1 MKKGEKPMSDIRNLL
16 TAKDYSLIDKYREI
30 YTSDEQCYHI
40 GDNMIP
46 SFNLLSPWSEAKSKF
61 LTTLFGNQ
69 LILSRE
75 VSLHKS
81 YDELCDD
88 EITYEHIY
96 RLDQF
101 IYQINKSFRALYAN
115 NTVTTD
121 EFHILCHLVTPD
133 ALLANEYSGVNVK
146 IGNYRLNHGCKLM
159 KALKQLNGILH
170 FMNDN
175 EFEEFR
181 ICQSMC
187 TNTTALEGKLCLSI
201 HPLDYMTMSD
211 NACDW
216 SSCMSWQENGCYRMG
231 TVEMMNSPCV
241 IVAYLESS
249 HPMYISREAAWN
261 SKKWRSL
268 YIVTPDIVANVK
280 AYPYYDSSIDKIVTN
295 WLYELMVTACPNH
308 IYEKPYTFEYPM
320 IGSTR
325 VRFETDLMYNDCCSN
340 TKHWGFRRKGIGD
353 SLLVNYSGDAQCMIC
368 GNTDRD
374 SLKGD
379 SLACEVCEPDAD
391 IWYCDKCGCRLTED
405 EIFFINDGDI
415 PLCSDCYQEYS
426 AHDCVTHEDGWRNEM
441 IPIIYMPA
449 SLMNH
454 SYKDA
459 IAYLDEYIR
468 LREAYD
474 VQSLYLTSPV
484 NGIDINWDVH
494 YGHERQEMYDFM
506 MAHSYY
512 SFDELCKLWE
522 KEKCGN
528 QYEMTEFLLCWT
540 EIKKRYTNNHGADLG
555 LTSTE
560 GITIKSIFLYK
571 GYLVI
576 NTAAMDS
583 RLKEACQDAF
593 FYTDCYVYANKRN
606 FNNASVYDWFNYSGL
621 LDATDSN
628 DFDF

>member
-1 MKKGEKPMSDIRNLL
+1 MSDIRNLL

-30 YTSDEQCYHI
+30 YASDEQCYHI

-101 IYQINKSFRALYAN
+101 IYQIDKSFRALYASN
-115 NTVTTD
+115 AVTTD
-121 EFHILCHLVTPD
+121 EFHILRHLVTPD
-133 ALLANEYSGVNVK
+133 ALLATEYSGVNVK
-146 IGNYRLNHGCKLM
+146 IGGYRLNHGCKLM

-170 FMNDN
+170 FMDDD

-216 SSCMSWQENGCYRMG
+216 SSCMSWQEDGCYRMG

-249 HPMYISREAAWN
+249 HPMYINREATWN

-268 YIVTPDIVANVK
+268 YIVTPDIVA
-280 AYPYYDSSIDKIVTN
+280 
-295 WLYELMVTACPNH
+295 NH

-459 IAYLDEYIR
+459 IAYLDDYIR

-484 NGIDINWDVH
+484 SGIDINWDVH
-494 YGHERQEMYDFM
+494 YGHERQEIYDFIM
-506 MAHSYY
+506 THSYY
-512 SFDELCKLWE
+512 SFEELCKLWK
-522 KEKCGN
+522 KERCGS
-528 QYEMTEFLLCWT
+528 QYAMNYFLLCWAA
-540 EIKKRYTNNHGADLG
+540 IKKRYTNNHGADLG
-555 LTSTE
+555 LTSIE
-560 GITIKSIFLYK
+560 GITIKSVFLYK

-593 FYTDCYVYANKRN
+593 FYTDRYVYANKRN

-621 LDATDSN
+621 LDAADSHDL
-628 DFDF
+628 DF

>member
-30 YTSDEQCYHI
+30 YASDEQCYHI
-40 GDNMIP
+40 GDNMIS

-101 IYQINKSFRALYAN
+101 IYQIDKSFRALYTN
-115 NTVTTD
+115 NTVTAD
-121 EFHILCHLVTPD
+121 EFNILRHLVTPD
-133 ALLANEYSGVNVK
+133 TLLANEYSGVNVK
-146 IGNYRLNHGCKLM
+146 IGDYRLNHGCKLM

-170 FMNDN
+170 FMDDD

-249 HPMYISREAAWN
+249 HPMYISRETTWN

-295 WLYELMVTACPNH
+295 WLYELMVTACPNN
-308 IYEKPYTFEYPM
+308 IYEKPYTFEYPV

-353 SLLVNYSGDAQCMIC
+353 SLLINYSGDAQCMIC

-405 EIFFINDGDI
+405 EIFFINNGDI

-426 AHDCVTHEDGWRNEM
+426 AHDCVTHEDGWRNKM

-474 VQSLYLTSPV
+474 VRSLYLTSPIS
-484 NGIDINWDVH
+484 GINWDVH
-494 YGHERQEMYDFM
+494 YGHKRQEMYDFI

-512 SFDELCKLWE
+512 SFDELCKLWK
-522 KEKCGN
+522 KEKRGN
-528 QYEMTEFLLCWT
+528 QYEMTGLLLCWT

-555 LTSTE
+555 LTSIE
-560 GITIKSIFLYK
+560 GITIKSVFFYK

-583 RLKEACQDAF
+583 HLKEACQDAF
-593 FYTDCYVYANKRN
+593 FYTDRYVYADKRN
-606 FNNASVYDWFNYSGL
+606 FNNVSVYDWFNYSGL
-621 LDATDSN
+621 LDATDPHDL
-628 DFDF
+628 DF

>member
-1 MKKGEKPMSDIRNLL
+1 M
-16 TAKDYSLIDKYREI
+16 
-30 YTSDEQCYHI
+30 
-40 GDNMIP
+40 
-46 SFNLLSPWSEAKSKF
+46 
-61 LTTLFGNQ
+61 
-69 LILSRE
+69 
-75 VSLHKS
+75 
-81 YDELCDD
+81 DD
-88 EITYEHIY
+88 
-96 RLDQF
+96 D
-101 IYQINKSFRALYAN
+101 
-115 NTVTTD
+115 
-121 EFHILCHLVTPD
+121 
-133 ALLANEYSGVNVK
+133 
-146 IGNYRLNHGCKLM
+146 
-159 KALKQLNGILH
+159 
-170 FMNDN
+170 

-216 SSCMSWQENGCYRMG
+216 SSCMSWQEDGCYRMG

-249 HPMYISREAAWN
+249 HPMYFDRETSWN
-261 SKKWRSL
+261 NKKWRSL

-280 AYPYYDSSIDKIVTN
+280 SYPYYDTSIDKIVTN

-308 IYEKPYTFEYPM
+308 IYEKPYTFEYPI

-325 VRFETDLMYNDCCSN
+325 VYFKTDLMYNDYCSGS
-340 TKHWGFRRKGIGD
+340 KHWGFRRKSIGD

-459 IAYLDEYIR
+459 IAYLDDYIR
-468 LREAYD
+468 LREAGN
-474 VQSLYLTSPV
+474 VKSLYLTSPV

-494 YGHERQEMYDFM
+494 YGHERQEIYDFM
-506 MAHSYY
+506 MTHSYY
-512 SFDELCKLWE
+512 SFEELCKLWK
-522 KEKCGN
+522 KERCGS
-528 QYEMTEFLLCWT
+528 QYAMNYFLLCWAA
-540 EIKKRYTNNHGADLG
+540 IKKRYTNNHGADLG
-555 LTSTE
+555 LTSIE
-560 GITIKSIFLYK
+560 GITIKSVFLYK

-583 RLKEACQDAF
+583 RLKEACRDAF
-593 FYTDCYVYANKRN
+593 FYYDRYAYANKRN